1 MLLNTSNGYVPKYT
15 PPKDRDFLT
24 YLDDL
29 KFEHFKGNPDQSIRN
44 TKIVNFDIIHHEC
57 RGDKREKLYGYYQ
70 TIFQDNFKN
79 YIRKDKNTVMSS
91 ALRNQ
96 KKLKQSIYFK
106 KELVLKHFKN
116 YGSEN

>member
-1 MLLNTSNGYVPKYT
+1 MSLNASNGYVPEYT

-29 KFEHFKGNPDQSIRN
+29 KFERFMEDPDQAILN
-44 TKIVNFDIIHHEC
+44 TKINFDIINHEC
-57 RGDKREKLYGYYQ
+57 HGDKLEKLYGYYQ

-79 YIRKDKNTVMSS
+79 YVSKDKNTVMSS

-96 KKLKQSIYFK
+96 KKLKQSIYFE
-106 KELVLKHFKN
+106 KELVLKHFKR
-116 YGSEN
+116 YGSEK